1 MNPNMTLNPK
11 LQRIKNIDLRAIIAL
26 LLFLLVLLLS
36 MPSLLIM
43 IVLMIIISA
52 IMEWIKIM
60 AERRSNKTSPKNTTE
75 SPTRR

>member
-1 MNPNMTLNPK
+1 MYNRLFPEAVAAMLG
-11 LQRIKNIDLRAIIAL
+11 AL

>member
-1 MNPNMTLNPK
+1 MNPNMTLNLK
-11 LQRIKNIDLRAIIAL
+11 LQRIKNIDLRATIAL
-26 LLFLLVLLLS
+26 LLFLLALLLS

-60 AERRSNKTSPKNTTE
+60 AERRADKTSPKNTTE